1 MNTEDH
7 DLIESP
13 QPAPEADIPGGSQE
27 PAGAPPENAAST
39 DSVPSDEAAGSET
52 AVAEDTAGN
61 EGAGSPSMPT
71 SSAAASASDVTPARV
86 EHAHPPVPATGTD
99 TSAHGLP
106 GLPLPAAASGDS
118 SEDAA
123 RMQEEQEA
131 AAEDTFLEMERLLD
145 EHSQPSHS
153 GDGNV
158 IEGRVL
164 EIRDTEVIVDISQ
177 KAEGSVPIEQV
188 KDHLGNLRVAVGDS
202 LDVVIVR
209 GVDYTKEGYIS
220 LSHEKVS
227 RLRAWDNLEKALKDD
242 LPVLGRVLS
251 RTKGGLTVDVGL
263 KAFMPASHVDVRPV
277 QNLDQFVGQDI
288 PVKILKMNRRRSN
301 VVVSRRAI
309 VEQEVVSR
317 KEHTLADLAEG
328 AVVNGIV
335 KSLTEYGAFVDLGG
349 IDGLL
354 HVSDISYGRIG
365 KPADVLKQGQEISV
379 KVLKFDKAH
388 ERVSLGLKQLTP
400 DPWETVPA
408 RYPLNYRVVGTVV
421 SVTDYGAFLEME
433 PGVEGLVHIS
443 EMTWSRRMKHPSKV
457 MKVGEQVEAVVLA
470 VHSHQRRISLGIK
483 QLEPDP
489 WTTIDA
495 RYSVGSV
502 VEGRVRKLSDFGAF
516 LEIEE
521 GIDGLVH
528 ISDLSWTKRVKH
540 PSEIVKKGQVLQA
553 VILNIDSNDR
563 RLSLG
568 VKQLQPDAWETFFAS
583 HKVGDVVE
591 GTVVREASFGYFV
604 ELLPNVEGLCHTS
617 GVPSH
622 YTLPDGSPVIA
633 VGMTR
638 PFKIV
643 KLQQEDRRIG
653 LSITAIEPEE
663 QANEAQGEAPA
674 DGASATI
681 GETIQNKTK

>member
-1 MNTEDH
+1 
-7 DLIESP
+7 
-13 QPAPEADIPGGSQE
+13 
-27 PAGAPPENAAST
+27 
-39 DSVPSDEAAGSET
+39 
-52 AVAEDTAGN
+52 
-61 EGAGSPSMPT
+61 
-71 SSAAASASDVTPARV
+71 
-86 EHAHPPVPATGTD
+86 
-99 TSAHGLP
+99 
-106 GLPLPAAASGDS
+106 
-118 SEDAA
+118 
-123 RMQEEQEA
+123 
-131 AAEDTFLEMERLLD
+131 
-145 EHSQPSHS
+145 
-153 GDGNV
+153 
-158 IEGRVL
+158 
-164 EIRDTEVIVDISQ
+164 
-177 KAEGSVPIEQV
+177 
-188 KDHLGNLRVAVGDS
+188 
-202 LDVVIVR
+202 
-209 GVDYTKEGYIS
+209 
-220 LSHEKVS
+220 
-227 RLRAWDNLEKALKDD
+227 
-242 LPVLGRVLS
+242 
-251 RTKGGLTVDVGL
+251 
-263 KAFMPASHVDVRPV
+263 V

-317 KEHTLADLAEG
+317 KEHTLADLTEG
-328 AVVNGIV
+328 AVVTGIV

-354 HVSDISYGRIG
+354 HVSDISYGRVG
-365 KPADVLKQGQEISV
+365 KPSDVLKQGQEISV
-379 KVLKFDKAH
+379 KVLKFDKSH
-388 ERVSLGLKQLTP
+388 ERVSLGLKQLAP
-400 DPWETVPA
+400 DPWETVPE
-408 RYPLNYRVVGTVV
+408 RYPLQYRVFGTVV
-421 SVTDYGAFLEME
+421 SVTDYGAFIEME

-457 MKVGEQVEAVVLA
+457 MKVGDQIEAVVLA
-470 VHSHQRRISLGIK
+470 VDSNQRRISLGIK

-540 PSEIVKKGQVLQA
+540 PSEIVKKGQILQA
-553 VILNIDSNDR
+553 VILNIDSHDR

-568 VKQLQPDAWETFFAS
+568 VKQLQPDAWETFFAN
-583 HKVGDVVE
+583 HKLGDIVE
-591 GTVVREASFGYFV
+591 GTVVREANFGYFV

-638 PFKIV
+638 PFKII
-643 KLQQEDRRIG
+643 KLQQDDRRIG

-663 QANEAQGEAPA
+663 QVRETQSEAPA
-674 DGASATI
+674 DGATSTI
-681 GETIQNKTK
+681 GEAIRNKTP